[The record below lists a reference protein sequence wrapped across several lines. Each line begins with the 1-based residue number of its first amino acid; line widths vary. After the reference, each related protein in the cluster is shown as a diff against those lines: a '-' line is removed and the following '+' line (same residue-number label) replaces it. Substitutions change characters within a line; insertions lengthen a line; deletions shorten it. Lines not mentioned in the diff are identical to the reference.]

1 MNEHIIR
8 RSYNPM
14 KQISSLTSPLSANL
28 VYERN
33 KFGELI
39 HFRADQAKSH
49 RMIRFASETL
59 ALHSY
64 VEDSNSWV
72 DVLGLS
78 ANTYRVRHSDM
89 PPKSW
94 TLN

>member
-14 KQISSLTSPLSANL
+14 KQISSLTSPLGANL

-39 HFRADQAKSH
+39 HFRADQAESH
-49 RMIRFASETL
+49 FVSKHLYDTL
-59 ALHSY
+59 C
-64 VEDSNSWV
+64 
-72 DVLGLS
+72 
-78 ANTYRVRHSDM
+78 
-89 PPKSW
+89 
-94 TLN
+94 